1 MSLLTNIRG
10 WFRNMLFPQAVAE
23 REFGVSPAVS
33 PKMEQ
38 NISLWYAM
46 FIGNPPWQTCDV
58 IAVGASGRRSAGRS
72 RDRRWPS

>member
-46 FIGNPPWQTCDV
+46 FIGNPPWQFLLTPLRE
-58 IAVGASGRRSAGRS
+58 GRRQFSTS
-72 RDRRWPS
+72 PS

>member
-38 NISLWYAM
+38 NISLWYCLLYTSDAA
-46 FIGNPPWQTCDV
+46 DEL
-58 IAVGASGRRSAGRS
+58 
-72 RDRRWPS
+72 